1 MNLSELFF
9 FKVFECVQ
17 DSSKSSH
24 NEKNCYFY
32 HTSLNVDNN
41 QNNNFQKDQRREPI
55 SFISFFQ
62 QLKINLEE
70 GMAITLDTIF
80 EFKNKDNNF
89 SLNYYTNKPSFQNYN
104 GYIYNQFDCC
114 KNETEYLYHI
124 KNYKRS
130 KCKFFEIN
138 KKCKKKFCEKYHN
151 NENELNDNSGI
162 SYLRNIIDSWIE
174 KNEIKLI
181 EIIDIYNKILS
192 YENKLLKYKLK
203 ELKQDFEPFLK
214 FYNEYKSANQN
225 LKNNNLLLA
234 NNFQKKEQN
243 EIQARKIM
251 QEINRELNPNIKKNK
266 IYKNSNLFEA
276 INISSNSIYYIPSTE
291 ILKSGELVK
300 YIYAFLNSCNGL
312 IIYGGKL
319 LDNKYVVKGISIK
332 QKEREKFKKWF
343 SAEFLKILIEYEG
356 CLNYKFYDIANNN
369 NEECVLVIDIKQI
382 KITKFFMPNSRSFYI
397 IKEDI
402 LNKIKEK
409 QNKNVDEN
417 DFVELDTKQY
427 IEFLN
432 KRFKD
437 YYSKKFGISNINK

>member
-1 MNLSELFF
+1 M
-9 FKVFECVQ
+9 
-17 DSSKSSH
+17 
-24 NEKNCYFY
+24 
-32 HTSLNVDNN
+32 
-41 QNNNFQKDQRREPI
+41 
-55 SFISFFQ
+55 
-62 QLKINLEE
+62 
-70 GMAITLDTIF
+70 
-80 EFKNKDNNF
+80 
-89 SLNYYTNKPSFQNYN
+89 
-104 GYIYNQFDCC
+104 
-114 KNETEYLYHI
+114 
-124 KNYKRS
+124 
-130 KCKFFEIN
+130 
-138 KKCKKKFCEKYHN
+138 
-151 NENELNDNSGI
+151 
-162 SYLRNIIDSWIE
+162 
-174 KNEIKLI
+174 
-181 EIIDIYNKILS
+181 
-192 YENKLLKYKLK
+192 
-203 ELKQDFEPFLK
+203 
-214 FYNEYKSANQN
+214 
-225 LKNNNLLLA
+225 
-234 NNFQKKEQN
+234 
-243 EIQARKIM
+243 
-251 QEINRELNPNIKKNK
+251 
-266 IYKNSNLFEA
+266 
-276 INISSNSIYYIPSTE
+276 
-291 ILKSGELVK
+291 
-300 YIYAFLNSCNGL
+300 